1 MKRVLLLLIIFGVN
15 FLQVAGQNPSGF
27 NYQAVIRSSN
37 GEIIQNQSVGIR
49 ISILKGGVTGEAV
62 YVETFSTETNNFG
75 LVNLVIGTGNPKEGA
90 LSDVEWSSDSH
101 FIKVEIDIQGGSNY
115 TEMGTSQLLSV
126 PYAMH
131 AKSASQFKGEPNGDP
146 DAPLFEIKNS
156 KGEIVFAVYEN
167 GVKIFIDEDEDGK
180 TVGGFAVS
188 GRTTTKEVQDLLTV
202 APGETRVYV
211 DESSGKTVGGF
222 AVSGRTTTKEVE
234 DILHITTDNTQIYVG
249 EGNGK
254 TVGGF
259 AVSGRTTTKE
269 VEDILQITPENTQIY
284 VGEGNGKTVGGF
296 AVSGRTTTKEVEDIL
311 HITPENTQIYVG
323 EGNGKTVGG
332 FAVSGRTTTKE
343 VEDILQIT
351 PENTQIYVGEGNG
364 KTVGGFAVSGR
375 TTTKGV
381 EDILQITPDNTRI
394 YVSESDGKTVGGFA
408 VSGRTT
414 TKEEGFYDVLKVV
427 PERTD
432 VFIKPPA
439 GKLFPDG
446 FSVSVYNEQLVPTEL
461 FNVSEE
467 GIFMNNEVVM
477 VPNVVTGDTT
487 DQTQTSIYAE
497 GTVLPYNGSPISYR
511 GITYSTA
518 PNPVA
523 NFQSEPS
530 WEMGTVIDGNM
541 MGDGFG
547 EFYVYL
553 DGLNPGTLY
562 YYKAFAINEDGQIGY
577 GAQKTFETADPYLL
591 TFTVLETGTGIPIDN
606 AMITIELGDKRITNP
621 AGEYGFQVEE
631 GYWMYSVMAEG
642 YYLIEEEAYV
652 FSDETVTVELDPAD
666 YSVVFTVTNAS
677 GDPLA
682 GITIYIEEGGET
694 NYCETNGRGIALY
707 NPSEPGEYP
716 FNIYSDNHLPY
727 SGSFE
732 VTDNTTVNVPI
743 TLQEIVTHKVTFYVQ
758 TPEGNPCQGATIE
771 LIPVYKNEGGK
782 AYDPYRITDE
792 NGYAIY
798 EDLLP
803 HPTYNYTVNYLSYP
817 VVIGSISITDHDVE
831 ETVQLLDGK

>member
-1 MKRVLLLLIIFGVN
+1 MKRVLVPLIILGFS
-15 FLQVAGQNPSGF
+15 FLQVLGQNPSGF

-49 ISILKGGVTGEAV
+49 ISILKGGINGDAV
-62 YVETFSTETNNFG
+62 YVETFSTATNNLG
-75 LVNLVIGTGNPKEGA
+75 IVNLVIGTGNPKEGK

-211 DESSGKTVGGF
+211 DESSGKTAGGF

-269 VEDILQITPENTQIY
+269 VEDILHITPENTQIY
-284 VGEGNGKTVGGF
+284 VGDGNGKTVGGF

-311 HITPENTQIYVG
+311 HITLENTQIYVG

-432 VFIKPPA
+432 VFIKPS
-439 GKLFPDG
+439 GNKSFPDG
-446 FSVSVYNEQLVPTEL
+446 FSVSVYDEQLTPTEL

-467 GIFMNNEVVM
+467 GIYMNNEVVI
-477 VPNVVTGDTT
+477 VPNVITGNAT
-487 DQTQTSIYAE
+487 DPTQTSVSIG
-497 GTVLPYNGSPISYR
+497 GTVLPYNGPPISHR
-511 GITYSTA
+511 GVTYSIS
-518 PNPVA
+518 PNPIA
-523 NFQSEPS
+523 DIQSSPS
-530 WEMGTVIDGNM
+530 GEMGTITDYFP
-541 MGDGFG
+541 GDGFG
-547 EFYVYL
+547 EFDIFL

-562 YYKAFAINEDGQIGY
+562 YYRAFAINQDGQIGY
-577 GAQKTFETADPYLL
+577 GAQRTFTTSGLYLL
-591 TFTVLETGTGIPIDN
+591 TFIVLEQGTETPIDN
-606 AMITIELGDKRITNP
+606 AMVTLESYDFNKTNDEGDY
-621 AGEYGFQVEE
+621 EFHVEE
-631 GYWMYSVMAEG
+631 GDYNYSVIAEG
-642 YYLIEEEAYV
+642 YREDADGISVESDNTIKTVYLETSAY
-652 FSDETVTVELDPAD
+652 T
-666 YSVVFTVTNAS
+666 VVFTVTNQID
-677 GDPLA
+677 DPLS
-682 GITIYIEEGGET
+682 GIYIFIEGAEAH
-694 NYCETNGRGIALY
+694 YCTTNGLGKAIY
-707 NPSEPGEYP
+707 SPPGMGEYT
-716 FNIYSDNHLPY
+716 FEINAEGYEPY
-727 SGSFE
+727 SGSFQVE
-732 VTDNTTVNVPI
+732 DNNTVYLPI
-743 TLQEIVTHKVTFYVQ
+743 ILQELPKYTVTFHVLD
-758 TPEGNPCQGATIE
+758 PWGEPLENAMVHLEEG
-771 LIPVYKNEGGK
+771 YKKNGEK
-782 AYDPYRITDE
+782 AYYNTLFTDMDGYVVFYEVPE
-792 NGYAIY
+792 NQGYLY
-798 EDLLP
+798 EISHLDYSFQSVYDLEI
-803 HPTYNYTVNYLSYP
+803 NDDMFIEVYP
-817 VVIGSISITDHDVE
+817 IW
-831 ETVQLLDGK
+831 

>member
-1 MKRVLLLLIIFGVN
+1 
-15 FLQVAGQNPSGF
+15 
-27 NYQAVIRSSN
+27 
-37 GEIIQNQSVGIR
+37 
-49 ISILKGGVTGEAV
+49 
-62 YVETFSTETNNFG
+62 
-75 LVNLVIGTGNPKEGA
+75 
-90 LSDVEWSSDSH
+90 
-101 FIKVEIDIQGGSNY
+101 
-115 TEMGTSQLLSV
+115 
-126 PYAMH
+126 
-131 AKSASQFKGEPNGDP
+131 
-146 DAPLFEIKNS
+146 
-156 KGEIVFAVYEN
+156 
-167 GVKIFIDEDEDGK
+167 
-180 TVGGFAVS
+180 
-188 GRTTTKEVQDLLTV
+188 
-202 APGETRVYV
+202 
-211 DESSGKTVGGF
+211 
-222 AVSGRTTTKEVE
+222 
-234 DILHITTDNTQIYVG
+234 
-249 EGNGK
+249 
-254 TVGGF
+254 
-259 AVSGRTTTKE
+259 
-269 VEDILQITPENTQIY
+269 
-284 VGEGNGKTVGGF
+284 
-296 AVSGRTTTKEVEDIL
+296 
-311 HITPENTQIYVG
+311 
-323 EGNGKTVGG
+323 
-332 FAVSGRTTTKE
+332 
-343 VEDILQIT
+343 
-351 PENTQIYVGEGNG
+351 
-364 KTVGGFAVSGR
+364 VSGR

-817 VVIGSISITDHDVE
+817 VVTGSIAITDHDVE

>member
-1 MKRVLLLLIIFGVN
+1 MKKVLLLLIIFGVN

-27 NYQAVIRSSN
+27 NYQAVFRNSA

-49 ISILKGGVTGEAV
+49 ISILKGSSTGDAV
-62 YVETFSTETNNFG
+62 YIETFSTTTNSFG
-75 LVNLVIGTGNPKEGA
+75 LVNLVVGSGSPKEGA
-90 LSDVEWSSDSH
+90 LSDVEWSSDSY
-101 FIKVEIDIQGGSNY
+101 FIKVEVDFQGGSNY
-115 TEMGTSQLLSV
+115 AEMGTTQLLSV

-146 DAPLFEIKNS
+146 DAPLFEVKNS
-156 KGEIVFAVYEN
+156 KGAVVFAVYEN
-167 GVKIFIDEDEDGK
+167 EVKIFIDEEDDGK

-202 APGETRVYV
+202 APGETRLYV

-234 DILHITTDNTQIYVG
+234 DILHITTD
-249 EGNGK
+249 
-254 TVGGF
+254 
-259 AVSGRTTTKE
+259 
-269 VEDILQITPENTQIY
+269 NTQIY

-343 VEDILQIT
+343 VEDILHIT

-432 VFIKPPA
+432 VFIKPPV

-467 GIFMNNEVVM
+467 GIFMNNEVIVAP
-477 VPNVVTGDTT
+477 VVETDTVFNV
-487 DQTQTSIYAE
+487 TQTSATVNGRVVDYPGSQIIY
-497 GTVLPYNGSPISYR
+497 S
-511 GITYSTA
+511 GITYSTS

-523 NFQSEPS
+523 NIEVDPTP
-530 WEMGTVIDGNM
+530 EMGTIFESES
-541 MGDGFG
+541 GFG
-547 EFYVYL
+547 VFYTTLY
-553 DGLNPGTLY
+553 GLNPGTQY
-562 YYKAFAINEDGQIGY
+562 YCRAFAINQDGLTGY
-577 GAQKTFETADPYLL
+577 GAQKTFTTLDPYIVN
-591 TFTVLETGTGIPIDN
+591 FNVLDEDIYDPINN
-606 AMITIELGDKRITNP
+606 AMITLNGITNP
-621 AGEYGFQVEE
+621 IGQYQFSVSVDESDYFL
-631 GYWMYSVMAEG
+631 YSVIAEG
-642 YYLIEEEAYV
+642 YEEAIGEV
-652 FSDETVTVELDPAD
+652 FIYSDTTFNIYLTPAV
-666 YSVVFTVTNAS
+666 YSVVFTVKDQFDNPIRNVQIWMTNGSANAS
-677 GDPLA
+677 GTTNEFGIAICTPPEPGAYSYYVDIYEP
-682 GITIYIEEGGET
+682 GYEDHPGGTITISDPGIIYESIMLNKLPMFTVTFHVLTPQGDPCVNAEVTLEEGVKGNGEKWYSQT
-694 NYCETNGRGIALY
+694 KYTDASGYATFEEVYQSAEYNYFVYHPNYEL
-707 NPSEPGEYP
+707 
-716 FNIYSDNHLPY
+716 YSDNL
-727 SGSFE
+727 
-732 VTDNTTVNVPI
+732 DVN
-743 TLQEIVTHKVTFYVQ
+743 
-758 TPEGNPCQGATIE
+758 
-771 LIPVYKNEGGK
+771 
-782 AYDPYRITDE
+782 
-792 NGYAIY
+792 
-798 EDLLP
+798 EDML
-803 HPTYNYTVNYLSYP
+803 
-817 VVIGSISITDHDVE
+817 VE
-831 ETVQLLDGK
+831 VQLETSVSP

>member
-1 MKRVLLLLIIFGVN
+1 MKKVLLLLIIFGVN

-27 NYQAVIRSSN
+27 NYQAVFRNSA

-49 ISILKGGVTGEAV
+49 ISILKGSSTGDAV
-62 YVETFSTETNNFG
+62 YIETFSTTTNSFG
-75 LVNLVIGTGNPKEGA
+75 LVNLVVGSGSPKEGA
-90 LSDVEWSSDSH
+90 LSDVEWSSDSY
-101 FIKVEIDIQGGSNY
+101 FIKVEVDFQGGSNY
-115 TEMGTSQLLSV
+115 AEMGTTQLLSV

-146 DAPLFEIKNS
+146 DAPLFEVKNS
-156 KGEIVFAVYEN
+156 KGAVVFAVYEN
-167 GVKIFIDEDEDGK
+167 EVKIFIDEEDDGK

-234 DILHITTDNTQIYVG
+234 DILYITTD
-249 EGNGK
+249 
-254 TVGGF
+254 
-259 AVSGRTTTKE
+259 
-269 VEDILQITPENTQIY
+269 NTQIY

-432 VFIKPPA
+432 VFIKPPDN
-439 GKLFPDG
+439 KLFPDG
-446 FSVSVYNEQLVPTEL
+446 FTVSVYNQEMEPTEL

-467 GIFMNNEVVM
+467 GIFMNNEVIL
-477 VPNVVTGDTT
+477 VPNVITLDATNI
-487 DQTQTSIYAE
+487 TQTSAIVGGE
-497 GTVLPYNGSPISYR
+497 VLEYSGPSLEYR
-511 GITYSTA
+511 GITYSIN
-518 PNPVA
+518 PNPIADINADVTA
-523 NFQSEPS
+523 ES
-530 WEMGTVIDGNM
+530 GTILDNTGT
-541 MGDGFG
+541 GSR
-547 EFYVYL
+547 EFTMEISDL
-553 DGLNPGTLY
+553 TPGTKY
-562 YYKAFAINEDGQIGY
+562 YYKAFAINEEGTVGY
-577 GAQKTFETADPYLL
+577 GQQKV
-591 TFTVLETGTGIPIDN
+591 FTT
-606 AMITIELGDKRITNP
+606 
-621 AGEYGFQVEE
+621 VEE
-631 GYWMYSVMAEG
+631 GLIFGYFTDVRDNNTYGMINIGSQVWMAENLKYLPAVVGPATGSETEPYYYVYG
-642 YYLIEEEAYV
+642 YDGTDVAEAKATDNYQTYGV
-652 FSDETVTVELDPAD
+652 LYNWTAAMAGAGSTNNNPSGVQGVCPTGWHLPSYAEWQQLASFLGGG
-666 YSVVFTVTNAS
+666 SV
-677 GDPLA
+677 A
-682 GITIYIEEGGET
+682 GGKLKEEGFAHWLEPNTGATNET
-694 NYCETNGRGIALY
+694 GFTAL
-707 NPSEPGEYP
+707 PGGFREK
-716 FNIYSDNHLPY
+716 N
-727 SGSFE
+727 
-732 VTDNTTVNVPI
+732 DNTFKEIQQYGIWWSTYYFSGV
-743 TLQEIVTHKVTFYVQ
+743 TLIYHTSLKYNIGTL
-758 TPEGNPCQGATIE
+758 T
-771 LIPVYKNEGGK
+771 LMWS
-782 AYDPYRITDE
+782 DRD
-792 NGYAIY
+792 NG
-798 EDLLP
+798 ESVRCVRND
-803 HPTYNYTVNYLSYP
+803 
-817 VVIGSISITDHDVE
+817 
-831 ETVQLLDGK
+831 

>member
-146 DAPLFEIKNS
+146 DAPLFEVKNS
-156 KGEIVFAVYEN
+156 KGDVVFAVYEN
-167 GVKIFIDEDEDGK
+167 GVKIFIDEDKGGK
-180 TVGGFAVS
+180 TAGGFAVS

-211 DESSGKTVGGF
+211 DESSGKTAGGF

-269 VEDILQITPENTQIY
+269 VEDILHITPENTQIY
-284 VGEGNGKTVGGF
+284 VGDGNGKTVGGF

-343 VEDILQIT
+343 VENILQIT

-487 DQTQTSIYAE
+487 NQTQISIYAE

-523 NFQSEPS
+523 NLQSEPS
-530 WEMGTVIDGNM
+530 EELGTVIDENM

-547 EFYVYL
+547 EFYIYL

-577 GAQKTFETADPYLL
+577 GAQKTFETANPYLL
-591 TFTVLETGTGIPIDN
+591 TFNVLETGTGTPIAN
-606 AMITIELGDKRITNP
+606 AMITIELGDKRKTNP
-621 AGEYGFQVEE
+621 VGEYEFQVEE

-642 YYLIEEEAYV
+642 YYLIEEEEAYV

-666 YSVVFTVTNAS
+666 YSAVFTVTNAS

-682 GITIYIEEGGET
+682 DITIYIEGADFYQCT
-694 NYCETNGRGIALY
+694 TNGYGIALF
-707 NPSEPGEYP
+707 NPPGTGEYT

-732 VTDNTTVNVPI
+732 VTGNTTVNVPI
-743 TLQEIVTHKVTFYVQ
+743 TLQEIVTYKVTFYVQ
-758 TPEGNPCQGATIE
+758 TPEGNPCEGATIE
-771 LIPVYKNEGGK
+771 LLQAKNNDGK

>member
-1 MKRVLLLLIIFGVN
+1 MKKVLLLLIIFGVN

-27 NYQAVIRSSN
+27 NYQAVFRNSA

-49 ISILKGGVTGEAV
+49 ISILKGSSTGDAV
-62 YVETFSTETNNFG
+62 YIETFSTTTNSFG
-75 LVNLVIGTGNPKEGA
+75 LVNLVVGSGSPKEGA
-90 LSDVEWSSDSH
+90 LSDVEWSSDSY
-101 FIKVEIDIQGGSNY
+101 FIKVEVDFQGGSNY
-115 TEMGTSQLLSV
+115 AEMGTTQLLSV

-146 DAPLFEIKNS
+146 DAPLFEVKNS
-156 KGEIVFAVYEN
+156 KGAVVFAVYEN
-167 GVKIFIDEDEDGK
+167 EVKIFIDEEDDGK

-211 DESSGKTVGGF
+211 DESSGKTAGGF
-222 AVSGRTTTKEVE
+222 AVSGRTTTKEEE
-234 DILHITTDNTQIYVG
+234 DILHITTD
-249 EGNGK
+249 
-254 TVGGF
+254 
-259 AVSGRTTTKE
+259 
-269 VEDILQITPENTQIY
+269 
-284 VGEGNGKTVGGF
+284 
-296 AVSGRTTTKEVEDIL
+296 
-311 HITPENTQIYVG
+311 
-323 EGNGKTVGG
+323 
-332 FAVSGRTTTKE
+332 
-343 VEDILQIT
+343 
-351 PENTQIYVGEGNG
+351 NTQIYVGEGNG

-817 VVIGSISITDHDVE
+817 VVTGSIAITDHDVE

>member
-131 AKSASQFKGEPNGDP
+131 AKSASQFKGEANSDPN
-146 DAPLFEIKNS
+146 APLFEIKNS

-259 AVSGRTTTKE
+259 AVSGRTTTK
-269 VEDILQITPENTQIY
+269 
-284 VGEGNGKTVGGF
+284 
-296 AVSGRTTTKEVEDIL
+296 
-311 HITPENTQIYVG
+311 
-323 EGNGKTVGG
+323 
-332 FAVSGRTTTKE
+332 
-343 VEDILQIT
+343 
-351 PENTQIYVGEGNG
+351 
-364 KTVGGFAVSGR
+364 
-375 TTTKGV
+375 GV

-432 VFIKPPA
+432 VFIKPS
-439 GKLFPDG
+439 GNKSFPDG
-446 FSVSVYNEQLVPTEL
+446 FSVSVYDEQLTPTEL

-467 GIFMNNEVVM
+467 GIYMNNEVVI
-477 VPNVVTGDTT
+477 VPNVITGNAT
-487 DQTQTSIYAE
+487 DPTQTSVSIG
-497 GTVLPYNGSPISYR
+497 GTVLPYNGPPISHR
-511 GITYSTA
+511 GVTYSIS
-518 PNPVA
+518 PNPIA
-523 NFQSEPS
+523 DIQSSPS
-530 WEMGTVIDGNM
+530 GEMGTITDYFP
-541 MGDGFG
+541 GDGFG
-547 EFYVYL
+547 EFDIFL

-562 YYKAFAINEDGQIGY
+562 YYRAFAINQDGQIGY
-577 GAQKTFETADPYLL
+577 GAQRTFTTSGLYLL
-591 TFTVLETGTGIPIDN
+591 TFIVLEQGTETPIDN
-606 AMITIELGDKRITNP
+606 AMVTLESYDFNKTNDEGDY
-621 AGEYGFQVEE
+621 EFHVEE
-631 GYWMYSVMAEG
+631 GDYNYSVIAEG
-642 YYLIEEEAYV
+642 YREDADGISVESDNTIKTVYLETSAY
-652 FSDETVTVELDPAD
+652 T
-666 YSVVFTVTNAS
+666 VVFTVTNQID
-677 GDPLA
+677 DPLS
-682 GITIYIEEGGET
+682 GIYIFIEGAEAH
-694 NYCETNGRGIALY
+694 YCTTNGLGKAIY
-707 NPSEPGEYP
+707 SPPGMGEYT
-716 FNIYSDNHLPY
+716 FEINAEGYEPY
-727 SGSFE
+727 SGSFQVE
-732 VTDNTTVNVPI
+732 DNNTVYLPI
-743 TLQEIVTHKVTFYVQ
+743 ILQELPKYTVTFHVLD
-758 TPEGNPCQGATIE
+758 PWGEPLENAMVHLEEG
-771 LIPVYKNEGGK
+771 YKKNGEK
-782 AYDPYRITDE
+782 AYYNTLFTDMDGYVVFYEVPE
-792 NGYAIY
+792 NQGYLY
-798 EDLLP
+798 EISHLDYSFQSVYDLEI
-803 HPTYNYTVNYLSYP
+803 NDDMFIEVYP
-817 VVIGSISITDHDVE
+817 IW
-831 ETVQLLDGK
+831 

>member
-234 DILHITTDNTQIYVG
+234 
-249 EGNGK
+249 E
-254 TVGGF
+254 
-259 AVSGRTTTKE
+259 
-269 VEDILQITPENTQIY
+269 
-284 VGEGNGKTVGGF
+284 
-296 AVSGRTTTKEVEDIL
+296 IL

-432 VFIKPPA
+432 VFIKPPDN
-439 GKLFPDG
+439 KLFPDG
-446 FSVSVYNEQLVPTEL
+446 FTVSVYNQEMEPTEL

-467 GIFMNNEVVM
+467 GIFMNNEVIL
-477 VPNVVTGDTT
+477 VPNVITLDATNI
-487 DQTQTSIYAE
+487 TQTSAIVGGE
-497 GTVLPYNGSPISYR
+497 VLEYSGPSLEYR
-511 GITYSTA
+511 GITYSIN
-518 PNPVA
+518 PNPIADINADVTA
-523 NFQSEPS
+523 ES
-530 WEMGTVIDGNM
+530 GTILDNTGT
-541 MGDGFG
+541 GSG
-547 EFYVYL
+547 EFTMEISDL
-553 DGLNPGTLY
+553 TPGTKY
-562 YYKAFAINEDGQIGY
+562 YYKAFAINEEGTVGY
-577 GAQKTFETADPYLL
+577 GQQKV
-591 TFTVLETGTGIPIDN
+591 FTT
-606 AMITIELGDKRITNP
+606 
-621 AGEYGFQVEE
+621 VEE
-631 GYWMYSVMAEG
+631 GLIFGYFTDVRDNNTYGMINIGSQVWMAENLKYLPAVVGPATGSETEPYYYVYG
-642 YYLIEEEAYV
+642 YDGTDVAEAKATDNYQTYGV
-652 FSDETVTVELDPAD
+652 LYNWTAAMAGAGSTNNNPSGVQGVCPTGWHLPSYAEWQQLASFLGGG
-666 YSVVFTVTNAS
+666 SV
-677 GDPLA
+677 A
-682 GITIYIEEGGET
+682 GGKLKEEGFAHWLEPNTGATNET
-694 NYCETNGRGIALY
+694 GFTAL
-707 NPSEPGEYP
+707 PGGFREK
-716 FNIYSDNHLPY
+716 N
-727 SGSFE
+727 
-732 VTDNTTVNVPI
+732 DNTFKEIQQYGIWWSTYYFSGV
-743 TLQEIVTHKVTFYVQ
+743 TLIYHTSLKYNIGTL
-758 TPEGNPCQGATIE
+758 T
-771 LIPVYKNEGGK
+771 LMWS
-782 AYDPYRITDE
+782 DRD
-792 NGYAIY
+792 NG
-798 EDLLP
+798 ESVRCVRND
-803 HPTYNYTVNYLSYP
+803 
-817 VVIGSISITDHDVE
+817 
-831 ETVQLLDGK
+831 

>member
-1 MKRVLLLLIIFGVN
+1 MKRVLLPFFFLGLSV
-15 FLQVAGQNPSGF
+15 LQVMGQNPAGF

-49 ISILKGGVTGEAV
+49 ISILKGGVTGDAV
-62 YVETFSTETNNFG
+62 YVETFSTATNNLG
-75 LVNLVIGTGNPKEGA
+75 IVNLVIGTGNPKEGV

-131 AKSASQFKGEPNGDP
+131 AKSASQFKGEANSDPN
-146 DAPLFEIKNS
+146 APLFEIKNS

-202 APGETRVYV
+202 APGETRLYV

-234 DILHITTDNTQIYVG
+234 DILHITTD
-249 EGNGK
+249 
-254 TVGGF
+254 
-259 AVSGRTTTKE
+259 
-269 VEDILQITPENTQIY
+269 NTQIY

-343 VEDILQIT
+343 VENILQIT

-414 TKEEGFYDVLKVV
+414 TKEKGFYDVLKVV

-432 VFIKPPA
+432 VFIKPPDN
-439 GKLFPDG
+439 KLFPDG

-487 DQTQTSIYAE
+487 NQTQISIYAE

-523 NFQSEPS
+523 NLQSEPS
-530 WEMGTVIDGNM
+530 EELGTVIDENM

-547 EFYVYL
+547 EFYIYL

-562 YYKAFAINEDGQIGY
+562 YYKAFAINEDGLIGY
-577 GAQKTFETADPYLL
+577 GAQKTFETANPYLL
-591 TFTVLETGTGIPIDN
+591 TFNVLETGTGTPIAN
-606 AMITIELGDKRITNP
+606 AMITIELGDKRKTNP
-621 AGEYGFQVEE
+621 VGEYEFQVEE

-642 YYLIEEEAYV
+642 YYLIEEEEAYV

-666 YSVVFTVTNAS
+666 YSAVFTVTNAS

-682 GITIYIEEGGET
+682 DITIYIEGANFYQCT
-694 NYCETNGRGIALY
+694 TNGYGIALF
-707 NPSEPGEYP
+707 NPPGTGEYT

-732 VTDNTTVNVPI
+732 VTGNTTVNVPI
-743 TLQEIVTHKVTFYVQ
+743 TLQEIVTYKVTFYVQ
-758 TPEGNPCQGATIE
+758 TPEGNPCEGATIE
-771 LIPVYKNEGGK
+771 LLQAKNNDGK

>member
-1 MKRVLLLLIIFGVN
+1 MKKVLLLLIIFGVN

-27 NYQAVIRSSN
+27 NYQAVFRNSA

-49 ISILKGGVTGEAV
+49 ISILKGSSTGDAV
-62 YVETFSTETNNFG
+62 YIETFSTTTNSFG
-75 LVNLVIGTGNPKEGA
+75 LVNLVVGSGSPKEGA
-90 LSDVEWSSDSH
+90 LSDVEWSSDSY
-101 FIKVEIDIQGGSNY
+101 FIKVEVDFQGGSNY
-115 TEMGTSQLLSV
+115 AEMGTTQLLSV

-146 DAPLFEIKNS
+146 DAPLFEVKNS
-156 KGEIVFAVYEN
+156 KGAVVFAVYEN
-167 GVKIFIDEDEDGK
+167 EVKIFIDEEDDGK

-234 DILHITTDNTQIYVG
+234 DILYITTD
-249 EGNGK
+249 
-254 TVGGF
+254 
-259 AVSGRTTTKE
+259 
-269 VEDILQITPENTQIY
+269 NTQIY

-432 VFIKPPA
+432 VFIKPPDN
-439 GKLFPDG
+439 KLFPDG
-446 FSVSVYNEQLVPTEL
+446 FTVSVYNQEMEPTEL

-467 GIFMNNEVVM
+467 GIFMNNEVIL
-477 VPNVVTGDTT
+477 VPNVITLDATNI
-487 DQTQTSIYAE
+487 TQTSAIVGGE
-497 GTVLPYNGSPISYR
+497 VLEYSGPSLEYR
-511 GITYSTA
+511 GITYSIN
-518 PNPVA
+518 PNPIADINADVTA
-523 NFQSEPS
+523 ES
-530 WEMGTVIDGNM
+530 GTILDNTGT
-541 MGDGFG
+541 GSG
-547 EFYVYL
+547 EFTMEISDL
-553 DGLNPGTLY
+553 TPGTKY
-562 YYKAFAINEDGQIGY
+562 YYKAFAINEEGTVGY
-577 GAQKTFETADPYLL
+577 GQQKV
-591 TFTVLETGTGIPIDN
+591 FTT
-606 AMITIELGDKRITNP
+606 
-621 AGEYGFQVEE
+621 VEE
-631 GYWMYSVMAEG
+631 GLIFGYFTDVRDNNTYGMINIGSQVWMAENLKYLPAVVGPATGSETEPYYYVYG
-642 YYLIEEEAYV
+642 YDGTDVAEAKATDNYQTYGV
-652 FSDETVTVELDPAD
+652 LYNWTAAMAGAGSTNNNPSGVQGVCPTGWHLPSYAEWQQLASFLGGG
-666 YSVVFTVTNAS
+666 SV
-677 GDPLA
+677 A
-682 GITIYIEEGGET
+682 GGKLKEEGFAHWLEPNTGATNET
-694 NYCETNGRGIALY
+694 GFTAL
-707 NPSEPGEYP
+707 PGGFREK
-716 FNIYSDNHLPY
+716 N
-727 SGSFE
+727 
-732 VTDNTTVNVPI
+732 DNTFKEIQQYGIWWSTYYFSGV
-743 TLQEIVTHKVTFYVQ
+743 TLIYHTSLKYNIGTL
-758 TPEGNPCQGATIE
+758 T
-771 LIPVYKNEGGK
+771 LMWS
-782 AYDPYRITDE
+782 DRD
-792 NGYAIY
+792 NG
-798 EDLLP
+798 ESVRCVRND
-803 HPTYNYTVNYLSYP
+803 
-817 VVIGSISITDHDVE
+817 
-831 ETVQLLDGK
+831 

>member
-1 MKRVLLLLIIFGVN
+1 MKKILLLLIIFGVN
-15 FLQVAGQNPSGF
+15 FLQVTGQNPSGF

-49 ISILKGGVTGEAV
+49 ISILKGGVTGDAV
-62 YVETFSTETNNFG
+62 YVETFSTVTNSFG
-75 LVNLVIGTGNPKEGA
+75 LVNLVIGTGNPKEGV

-115 TEMGTSQLLSV
+115 TEMGTTQLLSV

-131 AKSASQFKGEPNGDP
+131 AKSASQFKGEPNGNP

-167 GVKIFIDEDEDGK
+167 SVKIFIDEDEDGK

-269 VEDILQITPENTQIY
+269 VEDIL
-284 VGEGNGKTVGGF
+284 
-296 AVSGRTTTKEVEDIL
+296 

-343 VEDILQIT
+343 VENILQIT

-487 DQTQTSIYAE
+487 NQTQISIYAE

-523 NFQSEPS
+523 NLQSEPS
-530 WEMGTVIDGNM
+530 EELGTVIDENM

-547 EFYVYL
+547 EFYIYL

-577 GAQKTFETADPYLL
+577 GAQKTFETANPYLL
-591 TFTVLETGTGIPIDN
+591 TFNVLETGTGTPIAN
-606 AMITIELGDKRITNP
+606 AMITIELGDKRKTNP
-621 AGEYGFQVEE
+621 VGEYEFQVEE

-642 YYLIEEEAYV
+642 YYLIEEEEAYV

-666 YSVVFTVTNAS
+666 YSAVFTVTNAS

-682 GITIYIEEGGET
+682 DITIYIEGADFYQCT
-694 NYCETNGRGIALY
+694 TNGYGIALF
-707 NPSEPGEYP
+707 NPPGTGEYT

-732 VTDNTTVNVPI
+732 VTGNTTVNVPI
-743 TLQEIVTHKVTFYVQ
+743 TLQEIVTYKVTFYVQ
-758 TPEGNPCQGATIE
+758 TPEGNPCEGATIE
-771 LIPVYKNEGGK
+771 LLQAKNNDGK

>member
-1 MKRVLLLLIIFGVN
+1 MKKVLLLLIIFGVN

-27 NYQAVIRSSN
+27 NYQAVFRNSA

-49 ISILKGGVTGEAV
+49 ISILKGSSTGDAV
-62 YVETFSTETNNFG
+62 YIETFSTTTNSFG
-75 LVNLVIGTGNPKEGA
+75 LVNLVVGSGSPKEGA
-90 LSDVEWSSDSH
+90 LSDVEWSSDSY
-101 FIKVEIDIQGGSNY
+101 FIKVEVDFQGGSNY
-115 TEMGTSQLLSV
+115 AEMGTTQLLSV

-146 DAPLFEIKNS
+146 DAPLFEVKNS
-156 KGEIVFAVYEN
+156 KGAVVFAVYEN
-167 GVKIFIDEDEDGK
+167 EVKIFIDEEDDGK

-234 DILHITTDNTQIYVG
+234 DILYITTDNTQIYVG

-269 VEDILQITPENTQIY
+269 VEDILHITPENTQIY

-432 VFIKPPA
+432 VFIKPPDN
-439 GKLFPDG
+439 KLFPDG
-446 FSVSVYNEQLVPTEL
+446 FTVSVYNQEMEPTEL

-467 GIFMNNEVVM
+467 GIFMNNEVIL
-477 VPNVVTGDTT
+477 VPNVITLDATNI
-487 DQTQTSIYAE
+487 TQTSAIVGGE
-497 GTVLPYNGSPISYR
+497 VLEYSGPSLEYR
-511 GITYSTA
+511 GITYSIN
-518 PNPVA
+518 PNPIADINADVTA
-523 NFQSEPS
+523 ES
-530 WEMGTVIDGNM
+530 GTILDNTGT
-541 MGDGFG
+541 GSG
-547 EFYVYL
+547 EFTMEISDL
-553 DGLNPGTLY
+553 TPGTKY
-562 YYKAFAINEDGQIGY
+562 YYKAFAINEEGTVGY
-577 GAQKTFETADPYLL
+577 GQQKV
-591 TFTVLETGTGIPIDN
+591 FTT
-606 AMITIELGDKRITNP
+606 
-621 AGEYGFQVEE
+621 VEE
-631 GYWMYSVMAEG
+631 GLIFGYFTDVRDNNTYGMINIGSQVWMAENLKYLPAVVGPATGSETEPYYYVYG
-642 YYLIEEEAYV
+642 YDGTDVAEAKATDNYQTYGV
-652 FSDETVTVELDPAD
+652 LYNWTAAMAGAGSTNNNPSGVQGVCPTGWHLPSYAEWQQLASFLGGG
-666 YSVVFTVTNAS
+666 SV
-677 GDPLA
+677 A
-682 GITIYIEEGGET
+682 GGKLKEEGFAHWLEPNTGATNET
-694 NYCETNGRGIALY
+694 GFTAL
-707 NPSEPGEYP
+707 PGGFREK
-716 FNIYSDNHLPY
+716 N
-727 SGSFE
+727 
-732 VTDNTTVNVPI
+732 DNTFKEIQQYGIWWSTYYFSGV
-743 TLQEIVTHKVTFYVQ
+743 TLIYHTSLKYNIGTL
-758 TPEGNPCQGATIE
+758 T
-771 LIPVYKNEGGK
+771 LMWS
-782 AYDPYRITDE
+782 DRD
-792 NGYAIY
+792 NG
-798 EDLLP
+798 ESVRCVRND
-803 HPTYNYTVNYLSYP
+803 
-817 VVIGSISITDHDVE
+817 
-831 ETVQLLDGK
+831 